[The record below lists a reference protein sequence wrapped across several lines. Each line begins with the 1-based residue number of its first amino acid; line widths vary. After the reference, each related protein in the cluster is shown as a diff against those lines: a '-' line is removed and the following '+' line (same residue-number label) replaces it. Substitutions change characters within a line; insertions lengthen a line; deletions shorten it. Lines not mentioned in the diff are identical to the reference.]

1 MLGRAA
7 TRIELK
13 MEDDMAEYDEYRQYL
28 IGQKRKDQAFAP
40 FDQSPPGLG
49 GLSHQQI
56 VRNIMG
62 GAPQKKAQP
71 VQQRRMNEDSD
82 SV

>member
-1 MLGRAA
+1 
-7 TRIELK
+7 
-13 MEDDMAEYDEYRQYL
+13 MEDDLAEYDEYRQFL
-28 IGQKRKDQAFAP
+28 IGQKRKEQIQAFTAY
-40 FDQSPPGLG
+40 DQSPPGLG

-62 GAPQKKAQP
+62 GAPQKKTQP
-71 VQQRRMNEDSD
+71 ATQQRRMNEDSD